1 MRAKAGRLLSI
12 KELLLHTQS
21 CPESVNDVLESL
33 RAVSKQEPCSET
45 QLDREREPDFAV
57 RSAA

>member
-21 CPESVNDVLESL
+21 CPESVDDMLESL
-33 RAVSKQEPCSET
+33 RAINKQVPCSEA
-45 QLDREREPDFAV
+45 QLDREREPDFAI